1 VTYVLEDPVREAQT
15 YSIKGCEES
24 RTFWSYSC
32 DRGCDGLMIHAGS
45 ACPALREMGP
55 KFI

>member
-15 YSIKGCEES
+15 YSIRGCEES
-24 RTFWSYSC
+24 RTFWSCSC